1 MCSTPFAQDTLL
13 ALQIH
18 QWNNPAKATDMGWV
32 GEVHLRARVENDE
45 LVDKQILCT
54 RCGGPAK
61 VASTLLECTQ
71 CGKPLAE
78 FATED
83 EMERDLAEIWRGA
96 RPYLVHPPPKTK

>member
-1 MCSTPFAQDTLL
+1 
-13 ALQIH
+13 
-18 QWNNPAKATDMGWV
+18 MGWV

-71 CGKPLAE
+71 CETWPKYGAGLDRIWSIRRQRQNS
-78 FATED
+78 FCNSS
-83 EMERDLAEIWRGA
+83 AEI
-96 RPYLVHPPPKTK
+96 